1 MKLLAIDSSTEACSC
16 ALFIDGDIQH
26 RNMMAPRRHAEFILP
41 LADELLAKAGITP
54 LQLDGVAFGGGP
66 GSFTGLRLA
75 CGIAQG
81 IAFAANIPV
90 LPISSLATLA
100 QAAFLEVGAS
110 QVLAAIDARMKEVYW
125 GCYRLNELGLMQLIG
140 EEIVCA
146 PTQVTVPTMEGQWYG
161 VGSGWTTYA
170 ELLQQRVGQSIDHSQ
185 AQRYPQAQA
194 MLPLAVAKFEQ
205 QQWLSAEEA
214 MPVYLRNQVVT

>member
-1 MKLLAIDSSTEACSC
+1 MT
-16 ALFIDGDIQH
+16 
-26 RNMMAPRRHAEFILP
+26 PRRHAEFILP
-41 LADELLAKAGITP
+41 LADELLAAAGITP
-54 LQLDGVAFGGGP
+54 LQLDGVAFGCGP

-100 QAAFLEVGAS
+100 QAASMEAGAS

-125 GCYRLNELGLMQLIG
+125 GCYRLNKLGLMQLIG

-146 PTQVTVPTMEGQWYG
+146 PTQVKVPTEEDEGSWYG
-161 VGSGWTTYA
+161 VGSGWATYA
-170 ELLQQRVGQSIDHSQ
+170 ELLQQRVGRSIDHSQ

-214 MPVYLRNQVVT
+214 MPVYLRNQVVTLD